1 MKNLIFTLALLSA
14 GLKLLAQTSSEN
26 FKSALMEK
34 KGGAV
39 VVYSSDKHSFTLDL
53 VSNNIKPQNKSG
65 LISIDNKVLQFILI
79 PNETINADSASEAY
93 QKAALLGYMNYELD
107 YVKNDLKLAYTNL
120 VTEWVVI
127 NNKFFLSWRYDMP
140 GEMIKNES
148 SIRKQINLSGICFG
162 HVLNLNTP
170 FGKSDTLA
178 DGKALLARVAKT
190 YTPNDFATDFSEF
203 YKKLHEQ

>member
-1 MKNLIFTLALLSA
+1 MKNSIFILVLLLTA
-14 GLKLLAQTSSEN
+14 VKLCAQTSAEK

-65 LISIDNKVLQFILI
+65 LVSMDNRVLQFILI
-79 PNETINADSASEAY
+79 PNETILADSVSEAY
-93 QKAALLGYMNYELD
+93 QKTALLGYMNYELD
-107 YVKNDLKLAYTNL
+107 YIKNDLKMAYTNL
-120 VTEWVVI
+120 VTEWAVI
-127 NNKFFLSWRYDMP
+127 NNKLSLSWRYDMP
-140 GEMIKNES
+140 TEMIKDES
-148 SIRKQINLSGICFG
+148 SIRKQINLSSICFG

-170 FGKSDTLA
+170 FEKNDNLDDDKAFLA
-178 DGKALLARVAKT
+178 KVAKT
-190 YTPNDFATDFSEF
+190 YTPNNSAIDFNEF